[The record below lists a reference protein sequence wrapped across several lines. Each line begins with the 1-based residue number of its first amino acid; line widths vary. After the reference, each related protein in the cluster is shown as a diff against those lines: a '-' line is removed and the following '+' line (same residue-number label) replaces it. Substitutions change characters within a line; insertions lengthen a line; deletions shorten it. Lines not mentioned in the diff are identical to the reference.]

1 MPMCTDET
9 TIANSGKDISPNGD
23 AENSKA
29 EPQENHATE
38 PDTTR
43 AEANEWREKYLR
55 LLAEFDNFR
64 KRVRQ
69 DTEQQ
74 RSFAAESVIVSL
86 LPIIDDL
93 DRMLATGA
101 DAEDPYRRGAE
112 LIREKLHNL
121 LKSRGV
127 IAVESLGAPF
137 NPEQHDALLMRP
149 TSDFPAGTVLEVI
162 VPGYRQGDRMIRH
175 AQVVVSE
182 TPSAA
187 PPDEPSPDSDS

>member
-1 MPMCTDET
+1 MLMMTDDTKTASSDPELSS
-9 TIANSGKDISPNGD
+9 NSGQENVKTEL
-23 AENSKA
+23 AENLSA
-29 EPQENHATE
+29 EL
-38 PDTTR
+38 DTAR

-64 KRVRQ
+64 KRIRQ

-74 RSFAAESVIVSL
+74 RNFAAESVIVSL

-101 DAEDPYRRGAE
+101 DVDDPYRRGAE
-112 LIREKLHNL
+112 LIREKLHRL
-121 LKSRGV
+121 LRSRGV
-127 IAVESLGAPF
+127 TPVESLGAPF
-137 NPEQHDALLMRP
+137 NPDEHDALLMRP
-149 TSDFPAGTVLEVI
+149 TNDFPAGTVLEVI

-182 TPSAA
+182 TPATAA
-187 PPDEPSPDSDS
+187 SLESSDNPD